1 MSQAGF
7 VSPTRAFA
15 RAVRDLARRARALGA
30 SLGDESPNSLMAYA
44 VMLDDY
50 AALLEAE
57 AAKAASAT

>member
-1 MSQAGF
+1 
-7 VSPTRAFA
+7 
-15 RAVRDLARRARALGA
+15 
-30 SLGDESPNSLMAYA
+30 MAYA